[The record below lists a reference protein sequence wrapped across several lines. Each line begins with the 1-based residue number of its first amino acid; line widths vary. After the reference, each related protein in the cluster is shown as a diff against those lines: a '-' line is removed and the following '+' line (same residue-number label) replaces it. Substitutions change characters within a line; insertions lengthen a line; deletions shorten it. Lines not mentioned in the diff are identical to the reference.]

1 MPADEP
7 PVGRAAAHRL
17 RRSLLLTVAGIA
29 AGLATAAPAASAHES
44 GGTLESAGIAHPR
57 AAGSSRAAVRLAAAT
72 GAEYGGALWRPA
84 SVWNYTDAARPQDVP
99 ITRIIIHVAEG
110 GFASTYNW
118 FASASAQSSAH
129 YVVGKRG
136 QVAQMVHER
145 DIAWHAGNWA
155 YNESSIGIEHEG
167 YTRSGGFTEA
177 QYRASAR
184 LAGHLARKYAIRPD
198 RSRVIGHNQ
207 VPDPN
212 HQGQWGGASHHTD
225 PGRYWNWMRYM
236 EYLRL
241 YAGTTAQRTGDD
253 RGAGFDAPGWSTA
266 SGGGSYDGGAHT
278 APPAR
283 GAEPARYRISL
294 PSAGRYDVFARW
306 PCRSDAN
313 PGTRI
318 TLATAGGDTTVRV
331 NQRSRCAN
339 WVPLGTYEFSGGSAW
354 RAQVSRRSGSA
365 GTILAD
371 AIRFVRTGDAVDP
384 ATPAGLS
391 VDTATSTGID
401 LRWGGS
407 SDDIGVWGFLVSVDG
422 GRVYAGAGHTFS
434 LTGLPCGTDHTVRV
448 RAIDLAG
455 NRSPASTITAATAAC
470 PLPPSGLTQTAAT
483 TESITLTW
491 TASPS
496 AVALYLVSTP
506 RWQRT
511 TTATTLTKHG
521 LSCGSVRTVFVR
533 AQDAYGALSTPVKVS
548 AATLPC

>member
-7 PVGRAAAHRL
+7 PVGRADRL
-17 RRSLLLTVAGIA
+17 RRSLLLTVAGVA
-29 AGLATAAPAASAHES
+29 AGLAATAAPPASAHES
-44 GGTLESAGIAHPR
+44 GGILGSAGIAHPR

-72 GAEYGGALWRPA
+72 GVEYGGALWRPA
-84 SVWNYTDAARPQDVP
+84 SVWNYTDAARPQDVL

-212 HQGQWGGASHHTD
+212 HHGQWGGASHHTD
-225 PGRYWNWMRYM
+225 PGRYWNWARYM

-253 RGAGFDAPGWSTA
+253 RGAAFDAAGWSTT
-266 SGGGSYDGGAHT
+266 SGGGSYGGSAHT
-278 APPAR
+278 ARPAR
-283 GAEPARYRISL
+283 GAAPARYRILL

-318 TLATAGGDTTVRV
+318 RLATAAGGVTVGV

-339 WVPLGTYEFSGGSAW
+339 WVPLGTYEFSGGSAGAAAR
-354 RAQVSRRSGSA
+354 RARSWPTRSGSSA
-365 GTILAD
+365 
-371 AIRFVRTGDAVDP
+371 P
-384 ATPAGLS
+384 AT
-391 VDTATSTGID
+391 
-401 LRWGGS
+401 
-407 SDDIGVWGFLVSVDG
+407 
-422 GRVYAGAGHTFS
+422 
-434 LTGLPCGTDHTVRV
+434 
-448 RAIDLAG
+448 
-455 NRSPASTITAATAAC
+455 RSPRQLRPACRSTRPPAPASICDGAAR
-470 PLPPSGLTQTAAT
+470 AT
-483 TESITLTW
+483 TS
-491 TASPS
+491 AS
-496 AVALYLVSTP
+496 
-506 RWQRT
+506 
-511 TTATTLTKHG
+511 
-521 LSCGSVRTVFVR
+521 
-533 AQDAYGALSTPVKVS
+533 GASW
-548 AATLPC
+548 